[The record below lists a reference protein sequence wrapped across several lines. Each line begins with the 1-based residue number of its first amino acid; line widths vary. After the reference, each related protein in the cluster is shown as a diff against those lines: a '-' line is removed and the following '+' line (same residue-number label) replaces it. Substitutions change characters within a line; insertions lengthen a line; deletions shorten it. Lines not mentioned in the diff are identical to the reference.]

1 MYYVV
6 LLCILLF
13 IFIFIG
19 GALLGLVGIVLGAIL
34 AFMVTA
40 GLAVL
45 LAYLGIG

>member
-1 MYYVV
+1 MLYIV

-19 GALLGLVGIVLGAIL
+19 GAYLGLVGIVVGAIL
-34 AFMVTA
+34 AFIVVA

>member
-19 GALLGLVGIVLGAIL
+19 GALLGPVGIILGGIL

>member
-1 MYYVV
+1 MLYIV
-6 LLCILLF
+6 LLCILVF
-13 IFIFIG
+13 IFVFVG
-19 GALLGLVGIVLGAIL
+19 GAFLGSVGIILGGVL

>member
-13 IFIFIG
+13 IFVFIG
-19 GALLGLVGIVLGAIL
+19 GALLGLAGIVIGAIL

>member
-1 MYYVV
+1 MFYII

-13 IFIFIG
+13 IFIFVG
-19 GALLGLVGIVLGAIL
+19 GALLGWVGIILGGII

>member
-1 MYYVV
+1 MLYIV
-6 LLCILLF
+6 LLCITLF

-19 GALLGLVGIVLGAIL
+19 GAILGWVGIIIGGIL

>member
-1 MYYVV
+1 MYYVM
-6 LLCILLF
+6 LCILLF
-13 IFIFIG
+13 VFIFVG
-19 GALLGLVGIVLGAIL
+19 GAFLGSIGIILGGIL

>member
-1 MYYVV
+1 M
-6 LLCILLF
+6 LLF

-19 GALLGLVGIVLGAIL
+19 GALLGWIGIILGGVI
-34 AFMVTA
+34 AFIVVA

>member
-1 MYYVV
+1 MLYIV

-13 IFIFIG
+13 IFIFVG
-19 GALLGLVGIVLGAIL
+19 GAVLGWVGIILGGIL
-34 AFMVTA
+34 AFMATA

>member
-19 GALLGLVGIVLGAIL
+19 GAFLGLVGIILGAVL

>member
-1 MYYVV
+1 MLYIV

-19 GALLGLVGIVLGAIL
+19 GAILGWVGIIIGGIL

>member
-1 MYYVV
+1 MYYV
-6 LLCILLF
+6 LTCILLF

-19 GALLGLVGIVLGAIL
+19 GAYLGLVGIVVGAIL
-34 AFMVTA
+34 AFIVVA

>member
-1 MYYVV
+1 MYYV
-6 LLCILLF
+6 LTFILLF

-19 GALLGLVGIVLGAIL
+19 GAYLGLVGVIVGGVL
-34 AFMVTA
+34 AFIVVA

>member
-1 MYYVV
+1 MYYV
-6 LLCILLF
+6 LTCILLF

-19 GALLGLVGIVLGAIL
+19 GAYLGLVGVIVGGVL
-34 AFMVTA
+34 AFIAVA